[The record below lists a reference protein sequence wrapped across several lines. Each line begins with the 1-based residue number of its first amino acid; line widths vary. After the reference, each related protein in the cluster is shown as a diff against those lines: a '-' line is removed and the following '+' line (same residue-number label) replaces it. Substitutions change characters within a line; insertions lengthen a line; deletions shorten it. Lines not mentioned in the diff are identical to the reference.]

1 MVKPLDK
8 NSTYE
13 PAKRSFKWLKVKKDY
28 IENDGIGDSL
38 DLVVI
43 GAKYGSGK
51 RVGKFGAYLVAC
63 YDADYDTF
71 EGCCIV
77 GTGFSDLN
85 LEKFHEYF
93 SDKIIDEKPENYL
106 LDKSGFVDVWFEPSK
121 VWEIKVADI

>member
-1 MVKPLDK
+1 MVDKCYSGKEIQVVTYKDCSEVNEIQEFLEQSVKDCCEGLMVKPLDQ

-28 IENDGIGDSL
+28 IEGDGIGDSL

-51 RVGKFGAYLVAC
+51 RTGKFGAYLVAC
-63 YDADYDTF
+63 YDPDYDTF

-77 GTGFSDLN
+77 GTGYSD
-85 LEKFHEYF
+85 
-93 SDKIIDEKPENYL
+93 
-106 LDKSGFVDVWFEPSK
+106 
-121 VWEIKVADI
+121 